1 MKTTIS
7 YEEEIARAKRAQRN
21 GILLCIVIILGV
33 MVLPNLSLFR
43 SQADSAIRFG
53 TDGLSVTLPDS
64 TSLSLKYTDITDL
77 QWLPNPDYGHC
88 LTGGTENGCRYGTWK
103 SEAYGTYL
111 LNTNLDFPQAI
122 LVRTA
127 ETTLL
132 FNFESADTTRQLYES
147 ICDVIK

>member
-7 YEEEIARAKRAQRN
+7 YEEEMARAKRAQRN

-43 SQADSAIRFG
+43 SQADSSIHFG

-64 TSLSLKYTDITDL
+64 TSLSLKYTDITQL
-77 QWLPNPDYGHC
+77 QWLPDPDYGRC
-88 LTGGTENGCRYGTWK
+88 LSGGTENGCRYGTWE

-111 LNTNLDFPQAI
+111 LSTNLDFSQAI

-147 ICDVIK
+147 LCDAIK

>member
-7 YEEEIARAKRAQRN
+7 YEEEMARAKRAQRN
-21 GILLCIVIILGV
+21 GILLCIIIILGV

-43 SQADSAIRFG
+43 SQADSAIHFD
-53 TDGLSVTLPDS
+53 TDGLAVTLPDS

-77 QWLPNPDYGHC
+77 QWVPDPDYGRC
-88 LTGGTENGCRYGTWK
+88 LSGGTENGCRYGTWE
-103 SEAYGTYL
+103 SETYGTYFL
-111 LNTNLDFPQAI
+111 STNLDFSQSV

-127 ETTLL
+127 ENTLL

-147 ICDVIK
+147 LCDAIK